1 MLSWNPTFIAIFCL
15 FRNRRLAT
23 MRVEM
28 RNFPNKS
35 KSSRCISQHGCRA
48 VTFLAKRGSIS
59 TSLARVYAELY
70 NFGGDL

>member
-1 MLSWNPTFIAIFCL
+1 
-15 FRNRRLAT
+15 
-23 MRVEM
+23 MRVKM

-48 VTFLAKRGSIS
+48 VTFLAKRGGIS

>member
-1 MLSWNPTFIAIFCL
+1 MLSWNTILIANFGL
-15 FRNRRLAT
+15 YRNRRLAT
-23 MRVEM
+23 MRVKM
-28 RNFPNKS
+28 RNFLNKS